1 MPASLASPRDDASLA
16 CREHLL
22 ESYVASE
29 LRKQLSWAEPRTSLF
44 HFRTSAGLEVDLLL
58 ERPDGAIAALEV
70 KTSATIGLG
79 DFAGLEGL
87 RTPAGKRFRAGAVL
101 YTGDQILP
109 FGKNLWALP
118 IEALWST

>member
-1 MPASLASPRDDASLA
+1 LRQDPSLFG
-16 CREHLL
+16 HVL

-58 ERPDGAIAALEV
+58 ERPDGAIAAVEV
-70 KTSATIGLG
+70 KLSATIGPG

-87 RTPAGKRFRAGAVL
+87 HTPVGKRFRAGAVL
-101 YTGDQILP
+101 YTGDRLLP
-109 FGKNLWALP
+109 FGRNLWAVP
-118 IEALWST
+118 IETLWST